1 MSIRQNSMS
10 PFDISHLTMTRSR
23 LKIALDHKTNDF
35 TSYEIPSA
43 LFQIY
48 KVTKHFTNKAITTI
62 KPEYNLSLI
71 QC

>member
-1 MSIRQNSMS
+1 
-10 PFDISHLTMTRSR
+10 MTPSR
-23 LKIALDHKTNDF
+23 LKIASDHKINDF

-48 KVTKHFTNKAITTI
+48 NVTKHFTNKVITTI
-62 KPEYNLSLI
+62 KPEYNFSLI